1 MDLQQEIKELKAMLS
16 QIINMVQKPTEPT
29 PEEVVA
35 MRQDLEKSCAEHNLA
50 NAQGESPLPSLD
62 VSVVSD

>member
-1 MDLQQEIKELKAMLS
+1 MDLNQEIKELKAMLS
-16 QIINMVQKPTEPT
+16 QIINMVQKTEPT

-35 MRQDLEKSCAEHNLA
+35 LRQSLEKSCDEHNLA
-50 NAQGESPLPSLD
+50 NAQIVSPLPSLD